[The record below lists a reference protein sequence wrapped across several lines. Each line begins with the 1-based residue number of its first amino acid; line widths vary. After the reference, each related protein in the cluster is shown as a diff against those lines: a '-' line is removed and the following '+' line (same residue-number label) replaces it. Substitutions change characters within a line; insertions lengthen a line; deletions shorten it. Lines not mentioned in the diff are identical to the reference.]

1 MAQKLIVLDED
12 KSLLIETDF
21 TGDEL
26 EEVSEKIQAQF
37 DEIVEPE
44 FILKEMEK
52 KNYLKIIGPG
62 PEVINMYF

>member
-1 MAQKLIVLDED
+1 M
-12 KSLLIETDF
+12 
-21 TGDEL
+21 
-26 EEVSEKIQAQF
+26 AQF